1 VQGDACDIVGIQL
14 IDGGL
19 LVFERH
25 EACLVE
31 LAWLEVRF
39 EGRAG
44 RQKLDED

>member
-1 VQGDACDIVGIQL
+1 MQGDACDIVGIQL

-19 LVFERH
+19 LVFET
-25 EACLVE
+25 CLVE